1 MIGDYCE
8 RIHRKDS
15 SPLLNEPKT
24 SLRITPIEFPFL
36 KFKPKDRNNITRN
49 LIKRQ
54 NEVFTRTSNLI
65 HIGYDSETDLIE
77 MSKKIKEEKAIIERN
92 SVVPPPKLHIDSPY
106 KTFQKKLKIRLS
118 QVNVRPFNNKKL
130 IKKSTSPQRIKIV
143 KKKINLNIKRDSSLF
158 LTNLFSPLSS
168 SMTNMNFNSSHSTIQ
183 KEIHKSVSQKNFH
196 IDFNKSKKI
205 KFMASENLRRS
216 ESLSQELCN
225 YLDKQE
231 DYNYTERFISNK
243 IVVDSSFVEDLSKVS
258 KKKKDSHLGMKY
270 INNGKNGKSYL
281 IKQGMAN
288 LMNFGDFYYRLED
301 TIFYQNR
308 KAIYKKYPALRKEAE
323 LVNVYA
329 EEEEKAKKVEGAKKM
344 HKNQRIIHGLMYRN
358 QQLFNNIMGKSPRK
372 KE

>member
-8 RIHRKDS
+8 RIHRKES

-130 IKKSTSPQRIKIV
+130 IKKSTSHQRIKIV

-168 SMTNMNFNSSHSTIQ
+168 SMTNMNFNSSHSTIH

-301 TIFYQNR
+301 TICYQNR